1 MPMNR
6 FRIWLK
12 KIRTPVTI
20 MVVPHSRSNS
30 RSIKLPVASILALF
44 ILSCLGVVYTVSL
57 SVHALDYYRLK
68 RDYAAINMQF
78 KEMASA
84 MSSLKQ
90 SESQFR
96 QLFSLGSKKEVLSGF
111 VADEGGS
118 IDMEALKKEVNA
130 SMESVK
136 GIRAYLAEQRDI
148 YLATPHG
155 LPAEGRISSGF
166 GMREHPLFHVKKLH
180 TGVDISLSRGTP
192 LHATADGVISFADRS
207 AGSGNIVVIEHG
219 HGYSTVY
226 AHNTQ
231 NLVRSGQTV
240 KRGEIVAY
248 SGSTGFS
255 TGPHVHYEVWVDG
268 KSVNPAP
275 FLKGGSS

>member
-1 MPMNR
+1 MNR
-6 FRIWLK
+6 FRLWLK

-30 RSIKLPVASILALF
+30 RSIKLPVASIFALF

-57 SVHALDYYRLK
+57 SMHALEYCRLK
-68 RDYAAINMQF
+68 RDNASMNKQF

-84 MSSLKQ
+84 ISSLKQ

-111 VADEGGS
+111 EADEDGS
-118 IDMEALKKEVNA
+118 IDMEALKKEVDA

-136 GIRAYLAEQRDI
+136 GIKAYLAEQRDI

-155 LPAEGRISSGF
+155 WPAEGRISSGF
-166 GMREHPLFHVKKLH
+166 GMRKHPLFHVNKLH
-180 TGVDISLSRGTP
+180 TGVDISLSLGTP
-192 LHATADGVISFADRS
+192 LYATADGVISFAGRS
-207 AGSGNIVVIEHG
+207 GGNGNIVVIEHG

-226 AHNTQ
+226 GHNTE

-268 KSVNPAP
+268 KSVNPLP
-275 FLKGGSS
+275 FLKGGAS